1 MSLLLSL
8 SLALAN
14 ERHFTYTYD
23 AEVLPA
29 GAREV
34 ESWTTF
40 MPMSDGMLD
49 VAQRVEIEFP
59 VSPRV
64 MSALYLNGSGGMHGS
79 SFDGIS
85 SEWKWNVVSRHTA
98 PVGLAL
104 YGEVGLGPV
113 ETELEAKVII
123 DKEAGPLLLA
133 YNLVGE
139 AELEREMSGAEVE
152 TEVEWVIENDLGVAV
167 RLGQA
172 WSVGAEVRNHTEI
185 PASEG
190 FEHSAF
196 FVGPTVAY
204 ASADWW
210 GALTALPQVYAIHDE
225 PGLVMDEH
233 TMVEARLLMGFHF

>member
-1 MSLLLSL
+1 MSLLLPL

-14 ERHFTYTYD
+14 ERRFTYTYD

-29 GAREV
+29 GAREL

-40 MPMSDGMLD
+40 LPMEDGMVD

-59 VSPRV
+59 VTPRL
-64 MSALYLNGSGGMHGS
+64 MSALYLNGSAGMHGS

-85 SEWKWNVVSRHTA
+85 SEWKLNLVSRHTA
-98 PVGLAL
+98 PVGVAL

-113 ETELEAKVII
+113 ETELEAKLIL

-167 RLGQA
+167 RLGKA
-172 WSVGAEVRNHTEI
+172 WSLGAELRNHIEI

-196 FVGPTVAY
+196 FAGPTAAY

-210 GALTALPQVYAIHDE
+210 GALTVLPQVYAIHDE

-233 TMVEARLLMGFHF
+233 TMLEARLLMGFHF